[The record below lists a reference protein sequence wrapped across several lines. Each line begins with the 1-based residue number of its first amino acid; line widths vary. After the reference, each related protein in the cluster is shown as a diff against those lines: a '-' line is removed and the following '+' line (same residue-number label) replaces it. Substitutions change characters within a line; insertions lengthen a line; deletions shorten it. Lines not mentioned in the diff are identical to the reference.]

1 MKGRKGKNTCRNKQA
16 ITKADFLKSFSF
28 IFAKRY
34 FRKMSLKKRAQSFQY
49 AFRGI
54 AELFKSQPNA
64 RIHLVA
70 AAMVVLAG
78 FYFQI
83 SRTEWIAVTLCIFGV
98 LSLEAVNTAIEHLT
112 DLVSPGFHPLA
123 GKAKDV
129 AAAAVLL
136 VAIGAVVVA
145 GIIFSPRIFA
155 CFSD

>member
-1 MKGRKGKNTCRNKQA
+1 
-16 ITKADFLKSFSF
+16 
-28 IFAKRY
+28 
-34 FRKMSLKKRAQSFQY
+34 MSLQKRVASFRY
-49 AFRGI
+49 AFRGLGD
-54 AELFKSQPNA
+54 LFKSQPNA
-64 RIHLVA
+64 RIHLA
-70 AAMVVLAG
+70 AAVAVTLAG

-136 VAIGAVVVA
+136 AAIGAVAVA
-145 GIIFSPRIFA
+145 GIIFLPRIFA
-155 CFSD
+155 CISE

>member
-1 MKGRKGKNTCRNKQA
+1 
-16 ITKADFLKSFSF
+16 
-28 IFAKRY
+28 
-34 FRKMSLKKRAQSFQY
+34 MSLKKRTESFQY

-54 AELFKSQPNA
+54 AEMFRSQPNA
-64 RIHLVA
+64 RIHLLA
-70 AAMVVLAG
+70 ATMVVFAG

-83 SRTEWIAVTLCIFGV
+83 SRTEWIALSLCIFVV

-136 VAIGAVVVA
+136 AALGAIVVGAIVFLPK
-145 GIIFSPRIFA
+145 ILA
-155 CFSD
+155 CRAD